1 MIESHHAL
9 HFTLILI
16 CYAIGQASGIL
27 AAGYL
32 ASKST
37 LNSIKSI
44 RHYFSVRWI
53 PVFLRSLMGLF
64 AFFVVW
70 DNPSVFPLE
79 RFMPNFLAHIGVAG
93 FLGFASDQMFDKVLA
108 VLFPGLQRELPAIPP
123 GDQP

>member
-9 HFTLILI
+9 HFTVILV

-37 LNSIKSI
+37 LNSITSI

-53 PVFLRSLMGLF
+53 PVFLRSVMCLF

>member
-108 VLFPGLQRELPAIPP
+108 VLFPGLQRELPPIPP